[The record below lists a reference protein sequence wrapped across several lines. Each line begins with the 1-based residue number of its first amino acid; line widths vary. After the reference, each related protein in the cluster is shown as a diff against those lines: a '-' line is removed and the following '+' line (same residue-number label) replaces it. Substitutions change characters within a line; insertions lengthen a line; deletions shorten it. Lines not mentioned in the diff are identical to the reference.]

1 MEEQAI
7 LDTIKQYL
15 MEGKVAQLNQSIR
28 MAADTGLDAGK
39 ILDAGLIAGMSIVG
53 ERFQRNEIYVPEVL
67 LSARAMLSAIELLQP
82 LLLKA
87 GIKPKAKAALGTVQ
101 GDIHNIGKNLVGI
114 MLRGAGI
121 EVLDLGV
128 DVSPERF
135 VTIAGEGVNFI
146 CMSCLLTTSRPFMK
160 TTIEAIT
167 EAGIR
172 DRVKILVGGAVVT
185 KKYAQ
190 LIGAD
195 GYASNAA
202 GAVDEVNRL
211 INLS

>member
-128 DVSPERF
+128 DVPPERF

-146 CMSCLLTTSRPFMK
+146 CMSCLLTTSLPFMK

-202 GAVDEVNRL
+202 GAIDEVKRL

>member
-1 MEEQAI
+1 
-7 LDTIKQYL
+7 
-15 MEGKVAQLNQSIR
+15 
-28 MAADTGLDAGK
+28 
-39 ILDAGLIAGMSIVG
+39 
-53 ERFQRNEIYVPEVL
+53 
-67 LSARAMLSAIELLQP
+67 
-82 LLLKA
+82 
-87 GIKPKAKAALGTVQ
+87 
-101 GDIHNIGKNLVGI
+101 

-121 EVLDLGV
+121 EILDLGV
-128 DVSPERF
+128 DVPPKRF

-146 CMSCLLTTSRPFMK
+146 CMSCLLTTSLPFMK